1 MLRSNPSSKPPPLP
15 AAARKQKPKS
25 ARAPVRRVLGV
36 PRDSLAGSIASRLL
50 EAGERFRAGDYHR
63 AILVAMRLMD
73 DEPVPALVMSP
84 TELSEAPLDAQE
96 QLFIGLIDGHT
107 LLDEVIESV
116 GLGILE
122 GIDVVTRLAAAGVIS
137 MGSRRASA

>member
-1 MLRSNPSSKPPPLP
+1 MLRSNPTSKPPPLP
-15 AAARKQKPKS
+15 AAARRQKLKT
-25 ARAPVRRVLGV
+25 APTRRVLGV
-36 PRDSLAGSIASRLL
+36 PRDSFAGAIASRLL

-63 AILVAMRLMD
+63 AILVAMRLLD
-73 DEPVPALVMSP
+73 DEPVPALAMSA